1 MVSEQEKAELQI
13 ALDALWH
20 RGEIRGFLLDANQ
33 LEASR
38 DLWAS
43 NDDCVVLWSR
53 RLGKSYWAVVE
64 CVSLALSKPGQLI
77 KYAAKTQLSVVEI
90 IEPIMR
96 QVLESCPKALQPAF
110 DFSAKKWTFKNGSEI
125 KAAGV
130 DGDNYERLRG
140 TGANFIVRDEAAFW
154 DKYEEADSVLS
165 PQLLT
170 TKGIMLD
177 ITTPPE
183 NLGHP
188 FVARYHA
195 AKSRGRAL
203 HRTIY
208 DNPRITRNDID
219 GFLFKE
225 AAKRGQTLEEFK
237 ASTYFRR
244 EYLCE
249 FVTEE
254 SRAALPSWTLEKQQL
269 CVREMRRPEWFDAY
283 VAFDIGFG
291 DPHGVLFA
299 FWDFKTGLLVIEDE
313 IFIRQANSD
322 DVAAMIRQKEGS
334 LWGVSRY
341 EGTLMGS
348 SAVEN
353 LPTWLKQTIS
363 EKAPR
368 QPYLRVIDAPQVVVS
383 DILTRHGMAFIPTR
397 KDNKHAAVDEMDSM
411 VNQEQVII
419 NPRCINLIRQMHST
433 TWNKART
440 EWERNADGHGDL
452 VDSLNY
458 LCRNVRKHRN
468 PIPAGTYKED
478 PWLKA
483 LQEKPKKEAFERML
497 RPRRRM

>member
-1 MVSEQEKAELQI
+1 MSNKRAQARAI
-13 ALDALWH
+13 LDNLWK
-20 RGEIRGFLLDANQ
+20 RGDVRGILLDDNQ
-33 LEASR
+33 LAASR
-38 DLWAS
+38 ELWAS
-43 NDDCVVLWSR
+43 PDDCVVLWSR

-64 CVSLALSKPGQLI
+64 CVALALQRPGSLI

-96 QVLESCPKALQPAF
+96 QVLDTCPESMRPSF
-110 DFSAKKWTFKNGSEI
+110 DGSAKKWTFPNKSEI

-140 TGANFIVRDEAAFW
+140 TGAHFVVRDEAAFW
-154 DKYEEADSVLS
+154 DKYEEADAVLS

-195 AKSRGRAL
+195 ALARGRSL

-208 DNPRITRNDID
+208 DNPRLTRLEID
-219 GFLFKE
+219 GFLSKE
-225 AAKRGQTLEEFK
+225 AAKRGQTLDEFK

-254 SRAALPSWTLEKQQL
+254 SRAAVPSWSIARQQEL
-269 CVREMRRPEWFDAY
+269 VKECQRPEFFDAY
-283 VAFDIGFG
+283 TGWDMGFG

-299 FWDFKTGLLVIEDE
+299 WWDFKAARLVFEDE

-322 DVAAMIRQKEGS
+322 DIAALIRQKEKA
-334 LWGVSRY
+334 LWGVDRY
-341 EGTLMGS
+341 EGTLMG
-348 SAVEN
+348 AEQVEN
-353 LPTWLKQTIS
+353 LPEWLNVIVSKS
-363 EKAPR
+363 APR

-383 DILTRHGMAFIPTR
+383 DILSRHGMAFIPTR
-397 KDNKHAAVDEMDSM
+397 KDDKAAAVDELDSL
-411 VNQEQVII
+411 VRRGAVAI
-419 NPRCINLIRQMHST
+419 NPRCVNFIRQLHST
-433 TWNKART
+433 TWNRART

-452 VDSLNY
+452 IDAAIY
-458 LCRNVRKHRN
+458 IARNARRHRD
-468 PIPAGTYKED
+468 PVPQGLVKED

-483 LQEKPKKEAFERML
+483 LQAKPRMDVSRML
-497 RPRRRM
+497 RPTR